1 MSIGLVGVGL
11 FTVDSLPWYLSLGFI
26 GFMSGFYVVPLN
38 AWLQDKADEAHR
50 ARVISALNLMTSFSG
65 IVAIG
70 IGFLLK
76 MLGLTASQQVLV
88 FSPLL
93 VIAAIL
99 LPKMV
104 RTDASSSE

>member
-1 MSIGLVGVGL
+1 
-11 FTVDSLPWYLSLGFI
+11 
-26 GFMSGFYVVPLN
+26 MSGFYVVPLN
-38 AWLQDKADEAHR
+38 AWLQDKAEEAHR

-104 RTDASSSE
+104 RTDSSSSE